1 MLLFA
6 FLLGCSD
13 ISMIE
18 IKQPEIIVAPDTLE
32 FGHLRSGFESD
43 SRAITIANG
52 GTDDLV
58 VDRLEVSGD
67 NYLIDTSGFT
77 VPAGGWYQIEVGYA
91 PVTFEHNE
99 GYVDIYL
106 EGEEEPSE
114 GVWLDGHGDAP
125 VIVVGPTD
133 LDFGEP
139 LLGCEPRQEITVD
152 NDGNLDL
159 VIEEIDFMSTVPQ
172 ELMLSFGTLPEFPWT
187 IAPATRLSFY
197 VDYIPAD
204 ESDDEMT
211 YEILSNDPLTP
222 LVDSSAVG
230 AAVLS
235 NETVQ
240 RWVQQQQLIVDI
252 VWVIDNSGSMH
263 TFQSLLGTNIELF
276 MNLFLSYYPDFQM
289 GFITT
294 DSPFFVGP
302 SIDNSTPDPTGNAVT
317 IIDSIGVQGS
327 GAEKGLMMMH
337 NCMSFGDCQTWM
349 RPNAI
354 LVAIFVSD
362 EPDFSTWTYN
372 AFTIAYDSMKPNAFV
387 PYGIIGDVPS
397 GCVGPH
403 GRRIIAGTG
412 YYEIINHYGGQW
424 WSICNEDWGDQM
436 EEVADSISIQ
446 TNFPLDHED
455 PVVDTITVWVNGQEE
470 ERGWTYNSTSNS
482 ILFDSIDTAPQPG
495 DTLEVSYSTWGCA
508 GE

>member
-58 VDRLEVSGD
+58 IDRLEVSGD

-222 LVDSSAVG
+222 LVDSSAIG

-240 RWVQQQQLIVDI
+240 RWVQQNQLIVDI
-252 VWVIDNSGSMH
+252 VWVVDNSGSMGM
-263 TFQSLLGTNIELF
+263 FQSMLGGNMELF

-289 GFITT
+289 AFITT
-294 DSPFFVGP
+294 DQEFFAGP
-302 SIDNSTPDPTGNAVT
+302 SIDNNTVNPVEDAVA

-327 GAEKGLMMMH
+327 GWEQGLAMMK
-337 NCMSFGDCQTWM
+337 NCMDYGDCSTWM

-362 EPDFSTWTYN
+362 EPDHSNWSSTALTM
-372 AFTIAYDSMKPNAFV
+372 AFDSIKPNAFV
-387 PYGIIGDVPS
+387 PYGIIGDVPG
-397 GCVGPH
+397 GCTGPR
-403 GRRIIAGTG
+403 GWNILAGMG
-412 YYEIINHYGGQW
+412 YWEIIDHYGGDW
-424 WSICNEDWGDQM
+424 WSICNQDWGAQM
-436 EEVADSISIQ
+436 EEVAESITIQ

-455 PVVDTITVWVNGQEE
+455 PVVETITVYVNGQETT
-470 ERGWTYNSTSNS
+470 RGWIYDPTSNS
-482 ILFDSIDTAPQPG
+482 VLFDSTDTAPAPG
-495 DTLEVSYSTWGCA
+495 DTLEVSYSTWGCT